1 MESSPSLPERYQILC
16 VLGTGGMGKVLK
28 VRDRSLDKILA
39 VKVLSLELGAEKK
52 GASQLERFQREAR
65 AAGRLKHEN
74 LVSVL
79 DFGITSENFPYLVM
93 EFIEG
98 PTLKE
103 LIASSNG
110 RLAIDE
116 ALDYLRQ
123 IASGMASAH
132 SQGVVHRDLKS
143 ANIIVTQGR
152 VKIIDF
158 GIARLL
164 DQSGQ
169 HLTRTNV
176 LLGSPLYM
184 SPEQI
189 RSERADERSDIYSFG
204 CLIHECLT
212 GRPPFRGATA
222 LETMTMHEKEEPP
235 SLTDDFGPAIE
246 SLARKC
252 LAKSPGARYQTMQA
266 VIEDIEG
273 AGQKGITGDTTVA
286 TVAGNT
292 PSEIGSGFRFFL
304 PVVAAAAATLGTLYL
319 LAGRSRAPEIPTA
332 RKSEQNVDR
341 AFDSLEKDLTVKNPR
356 RATGEVRKETLLGLR
371 YEKGEGVPRDLSK
384 ARQLYEKSARAGDP
398 RAMCCLGHLYRL
410 GLGCEKNLELAFKN
424 YEQAAEIGLPDAMCA
439 AATMLANGEGT
450 PKDPEKARKLLEES
464 AAKDHPESMYRLVL
478 LLEREPET
486 GNVERANR
494 LLEKAAGKGNL
505 HAINHLG
512 LSCLSGFNRK
522 KDPQKA
528 RALFEQGARLGS
540 APAATNL
547 GALYMEG
554 KVVAKDEKKGFQL
567 YRRASDAG
575 FAKGQAYAGVCLVNG
590 KGTQSRPKEGIE
602 LLEKAVAKRDAHG
615 EYYLGLY
622 YYQGKGVIRDR
633 QKGLALLEKSA
644 RKGNTRARDMLER
657 IGAWKI
663 DKGKRAAM

>member
-1 MESSPSLPERYQILC
+1 MESSPSLPERYQILS

-39 VKVLSLELGAEKK
+39 VKVMSVELGGDKK
-52 GASQLERFQREAR
+52 GAGQLERFQQEAR

-74 LVSVL
+74 LVSVM
-79 DFGITSENFPYLVM
+79 DFGITEENFPYLVM

-110 RLAIDE
+110 RLAMDE

-123 IASGMASAH
+123 IASGMVSAH
-132 SQGVVHRDLKS
+132 AQGVVHRDLKS
-143 ANIIVTQGR
+143 VNIIVTQGR

-164 DQSGQ
+164 DQPGQ
-169 HLTRTNV
+169 VLTRTNA

-189 RSERADERSDIYSFG
+189 RGERADERSDIYSFG

-222 LETMTMHEKEEPP
+222 LETMTMHEKKPPP
-235 SLTDDFGPAIE
+235 SLGDSFGPAIE
-246 SLARKC
+246 ALAKRC
-252 LAKSPGARYQTMQA
+252 LAKSPGDRYQTMQA
-266 VIEDIEG
+266 VLEDIEK
-273 AGQKGITGDTTVA
+273 AEQQSITGDTTVTPAAGETPARA
-286 TVAGNT
+286 T
-292 PSEIGSGFRFFL
+292 SGFRYLL
-304 PVVAAAAATLGTLYL
+304 PVMAAAAATLGTVYF

-332 RKSEQNVDR
+332 RKPEQNVHK
-341 AFDSLEKDLTVKNPR
+341 AFDTFEKDIAVKNPGL
-356 RATGEVRKETLLGLR
+356 ATGKVSNETRQGLR
-371 YEKGEGVPRDLSK
+371 FELGHGVPRDLSK
-384 ARQLYEKSARAGDP
+384 ARQYYEKGARAGDP

-410 GLGCEKNLELAFKN
+410 GLGCEKNLELAFKY

-450 PKDPEKARKLLEES
+450 PEDPKRARKLLEE
-464 AAKDHPESMYRLVL
+464 AAARGHTESMYRLVL
-478 LLEREPET
+478 LLEREPED
-486 GNVERANR
+486 GNIEKANR
-494 LLEKAAGKGNL
+494 LIEKAAAKDNL

-512 LSCLSGFNRK
+512 LSCLSGFHRQ

-528 RALFEQGARLGS
+528 RALFERGAELGS

-554 KVVAKDEKKGFQL
+554 KVVAKDEERGFQL
-567 YRRASDAG
+567 YKRAADAG
-575 FAKGQAYAGVCLVNG
+575 FPKGQAYAGVCLVNG
-590 KGTQSRPKEGIE
+590 KGTESRPKEGIE
-602 LLEKAVAKRDAHG
+602 LLKKAVAKKDAHG
-615 EYYLGLY
+615 QYYLGLY
-622 YYQGKGVIRDR
+622 YYYGKGVIRDR
-633 QKGLALLEKSA
+633 QKGLALLEQAA
-644 RKGNTRARDMLER
+644 RRGNTRAREKLAQIEEWDRAKM
-657 IGAWKI
+657 K
-663 DKGKRAAM
+663 KGG